1 MIAVVRAKLTVDV
14 RALRLQGLKSL
25 DRAAIPVRPV

>member
-14 RALRLQGLKSL
+14 RALRRRFVDETRELMAFHPPG
-25 DRAAIPVRPV
+25 